1 MKDGGC
7 SSQYT
12 GVDLVRGG
20 AVGEGGRG
28 RPSDSP
34 RDEQEQ
40 QPSLPCAKPSTLRG
54 PWHHM
59 GAAADER
66 EHEQQAVSKYA
77 QASYWHHMG
86 AAA

>member
-1 MKDGGC
+1 LC
-7 SSQYT
+7 E
-12 GVDLVRGG
+12 VVRSARA
-20 AVGEGGRG
+20 AVGGRLTVHMM
-28 RPSDSP
+28 SKNSSL
-34 RDEQEQ
+34 
-40 QPSLPCAKPSTLRG
+40 PSLPCAKPSTLRG

-66 EHEQQAVSKYA
+66 EHEQQPVRKYA